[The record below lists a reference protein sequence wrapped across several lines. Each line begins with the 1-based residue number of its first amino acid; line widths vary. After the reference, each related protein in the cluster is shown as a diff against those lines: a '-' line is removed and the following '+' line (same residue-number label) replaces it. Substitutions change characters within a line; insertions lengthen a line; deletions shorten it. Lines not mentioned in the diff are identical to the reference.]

1 MNIPV
6 QKGLPIPLL
15 DNGSCGSPCGRTG
28 TGLSMLPVIWC
39 GVVMEGARVPSIIRT
54 DTPHW
59 VPACPPEV
67 AGGGSTPLQ
76 ACCIPGTTRNLGN
89 AVPARVRRNFP
100 LSGRACPG
108 FFPFDGDH
116 TKETA
121 GTGRASSLPAGFL
134 FLILT
139 PIYRREAL
147 PGRYDIHATAP
158 VPVRA
163 GHSRALVERT
173 YQEF

>member
-15 DNGSCGSPCGRTG
+15 DNGACGSPCGRTG

-39 GVVMEGARVPSIIRT
+39 GVVMEGAAGPSIMRT
-54 DTPHW
+54 DTPRW

-67 AGGGSTPLQ
+67 AGGGSMPLQ
-76 ACCIPGTTRNLGN
+76 ARCIPGTTRNPGN
-89 AVPARVRRNFP
+89 TVPARVRRNFP

-121 GTGRASSLPAGFL
+121 GTGRASSLPAGFS
-134 FLILT
+134 FLDFDT
-139 PIYRREAL
+139 
-147 PGRYDIHATAP
+147 DIPSGST
-158 VPVRA
+158 
-163 GHSRALVERT
+163 SRAVRYTRYGSRSRQGRT
-173 YQEF
+173 QPGTR